1 MAETK
6 KATYKRYNGTDWDTI
21 YFATSYDQIGLP
33 VDSDG
38 NATATWASTLDT
50 AKKLKDGALITT
62 FDADNI
68 KYGGATLTC
77 VTQGSTLEQAIASL
91 DAGVDAAKKAIPS
104 GVLTTSNYA
113 STLGSVYQA
122 KNGMLDALSGSSL
135 SADTAVVY
143 DGSKFASSTYEAL
156 AGKLNQYVEVKFNN
170 VMLRNSETVWVYA
183 KDIPWDGTHA
193 NTSVQ
198 DVINN
203 VRELALGRTKS
214 VVLTDDDLRITR
226 SIGVSITVP
235 KTSSTSSVE
244 VKLNDFV
251 VAPGVGTAAERAALK
266 KTFNSLKVGDIVYT
280 EPTVYKDWW
289 VSAVGDDPDASGE
302 KIVTLSQFDAD
313 SVTVADIYSP
323 SSSVAISGKGV
334 AAALGTLN
342 VSDSAVSG
350 QYVSSVE
357 ETNGKISV
365 TRASLP
371 TSLPASNTTSTYSST
386 GTDPVNGKAVD
397 SALSKAVSSSS
408 SHHGVSVTL
417 GGKVQEP
424 TVSVSVNTSTNPA
437 FGDANLVTGESLY
450 IMFRNHATKVFCQAN
465 EPAEASSLGNVV
477 GGAVTGDIWIDI

>member
-38 NATATWASTLDT
+38 NATATWVSTLDT
-50 AKKLKDGALITT
+50 TKKLKDGALITT

-68 KYGGATLTC
+68 KYDGATLTC
-77 VTQGSTLEQAIASL
+77 VAQNDTLEQAIAKL
-91 DAGVDAAKKAIPS
+91 DAGVDAAKKAIPT

-143 DGSKFASSTYEAL
+143 DGSKFVGSTYEAL
-156 AGKLNQYVEVKFNN
+156 AGKLNQYVQVPFNN
-170 VMLRNSETVWVYA
+170 VMLKNSETVWVYA
-183 KDIPWDGTHA
+183 NDIPWDKTNA
-193 NTSVQ
+193 SASVQ

-214 VVLTDDDLRITR
+214 VVLTQDDLNVIAAAGDD
-226 SIGVSITVP
+226 IKVP

-251 VAPGVGTAAERAALK
+251 STIHAGITALK
-266 KTFNSLKVGDIVYT
+266 KTFNNLKVGDIVYT
-280 EPTVYKDWW
+280 EPTEYKDWW

-313 SVTVADIYSP
+313 SVTVANTYSP

-334 AAALGTLN
+334 AAALGTLD
-342 VSDSAVSG
+342 VSDTAVSG
-350 QYVSSVE
+350 QYVSSVK
-357 ETNGKISV
+357 ETDGKISV

-386 GTDPVNGKAVD
+386 GTAPVNGKAVD

-408 SHHGVSVTL
+408 SDNGVSVTL
-417 GGKVQEP
+417 GGTVQSP
-424 TVSVSVNTSTNPA
+424 TVAVSVNTSTNPA
-437 FGDANLVTGESLY
+437 FGDANLVTGEKLY
-450 IMFRNHATKVFCQAN
+450 VMFSNHATKVFCQAN
-465 EPAEASSLGNVV
+465 EPAKASSLGSVA

>member
-6 KATYKRYNGTDWDTI
+6 KAIYKRYNGTDWDTI

-50 AKKLKDGALITT
+50 TKKLKDGALITT

-68 KYGGATLTC
+68 KYDGATLTC
-77 VTQGSTLEQAIASL
+77 VAQNDTLEQAIVKL
-91 DAGVDAAKKAIPS
+91 DAGIDAAKKAIPS

-122 KNGMLDALSGSSL
+122 KNGMLDALSASVIG
-135 SADTAVVY
+135 ADSVVVY
-143 DGSKFASSTYEAL
+143 DGSKFGGSTYEAL

-170 VMLRNSETVWVYA
+170 VMLKNSETVWVYA
-183 KDIPWDGTHA
+183 NNIPWDETHA
-193 NTSVQ
+193 NTSVK

-214 VVLTDDDLRITR
+214 IVLTQDDLNVLE
-226 SIGVSITVP
+226 SIGVGIKVP

-251 VAPGVGTAAERAALK
+251 SDSAFSAAAVSALK

-280 EPTVYKDWW
+280 EPAGYKDWW

-313 SVTVADIYSP
+313 SVTVADTYSP

-334 AAALGTLN
+334 AAALGTLD
-342 VSDSAVSG
+342 VSDTAVSG
-350 QYVSSVE
+350 QYVSSVK
-357 ETNGKISV
+357 ETDGKISV
-365 TRASLP
+365 MRASLP

-386 GTDPVNGKAVD
+386 GTAPVNGKAVD
-397 SALSKAVSSSS
+397 SALSKAVSSLSS
-408 SHHGVSVTL
+408 DHGVSVTL

-437 FGDANLVTGESLY
+437 FGDANLVTGERLY
-450 IMFRNHATKVFCQAN
+450 IMFSNHATKVFCQAN
-465 EPAEASSLGNVV
+465 EPAKASSLGNVI